1 MDDFI
6 VSVII
11 PTLDAQE
18 CIQQL
23 LLRLQQQTQ
32 RPDEIIVVDSS
43 SSDNTIHEVRKVPGI
58 TLFQIPRSQFNHG
71 GTRDW
76 ALRHSKGDFV
86 LFLTQDA
93 MPSDNYYVAR
103 LLQPF
108 SDGLVAMTS
117 GRQLPRDDA
126 RPFERLIRQR
136 NYPNKPRVTH
146 LSDVP
151 MLGIK
156 AFFVS
161 DVCAAYR
168 REFYSAV
175 GGFEQSVLT
184 NEDMLIAAK
193 FLQSDYAIA
202 YQPSATVIHSHNLS
216 FRQQFRRN
224 YLEGVEIARHSELL
238 SNVSLT
244 SEGLSLVKYVVAELF
259 STKQFFELPWFFLDC
274 FARFAGNKLGLIR
287 GKFISKR

>member
-146 LSDVP
+146 LSDVQC
-151 MLGIK
+151 LASK
-156 AFFVS
+156 
-161 DVCAAYR
+161 
-168 REFYSAV
+168 
-175 GGFEQSVLT
+175 
-184 NEDMLIAAK
+184 
-193 FLQSDYAIA
+193 
-202 YQPSATVIHSHNLS
+202 
-216 FRQQFRRN
+216 
-224 YLEGVEIARHSELL
+224 
-238 SNVSLT
+238 
-244 SEGLSLVKYVVAELF
+244 LSLFPMSVPLTGESSILRSEASNNQY
-259 STKQFFELPWFFLDC
+259 
-274 FARFAGNKLGLIR
+274 
-287 GKFISKR
+287 